1 MIMRNT
7 TYYLLSLVLALVV
20 AGCRNNN
27 DPSANE
33 DRSAKKMLQGIWMDD
48 ENENAVF
55 WAKGDSIFYPDSS
68 SQPAKFWIRG
78 DSLYLQNSEI
88 SHYKITKQADHLFK
102 FINEM
107 GDEVKLVKDDAM
119 TLRGQFNVYRPY
131 AMNIF
136 RTLSTDTL
144 LHADGSRWQV
154 KIRVA
159 PTSEKVMKTDY
170 NDEGLEVNNL
180 YLDNT
185 ANVTILFDGVV
196 VYQHDFVKGE
206 FERYLPKELIAKSML
221 RDIEFD
227 RADASNVYLDATVG
241 IPDASSSYVI
251 ETRVQRDGKI
261 AMRVK

>member
-1 MIMRNT
+1 MRNAT
-7 TYYLLSLVLALVV
+7 CFFLLVVLAFTLG
-20 AGCRNNN
+20 GCRNNN
-27 DPSANE
+27 DPSADE
-33 DRSAKKMLQGIWMDD
+33 DLSAKKMLQGIWMDD

-68 SQPAKFWIRG
+68 SQPAKFWIRD

-107 GDEVKLVKDDAM
+107 GDEVKLTKDDGM
-119 TLRGQFNVYRPY
+119 TLRDQFNVYRPY

-136 RTLSTDTL
+136 RTFSTDTL

-154 KIRVA
+154 TISVA
-159 PTSEKVMKTDY
+159 PTSEKATKTDY
-170 NDEGLEVNNL
+170 NDVGLEVDNL
-180 YLDNT
+180 YLDNS
-185 ANVTILFDGVV
+185 AHVVILFDGVI
-196 VYQHDFVKGE
+196 VYQHDFIKGE
-206 FERYLPKELIAKSML
+206 FERYLPKDLIAKSML

-227 RADASNVYLDATVG
+227 RADASNVYLDATLG
-241 IPDASSSYVI
+241 IPDATSSYVI

-261 AMRVK
+261 TMRVK